1 MTHDEILELAA
12 AYVLGALE
20 HSEEQ
25 AVREHLATCDLPHP
39 EFEELGSVV
48 PVLAEALEPV
58 EPSADLRERIMRAA
72 ARDLEVRPAPGAP
85 ASAAGTATP
94 ADAPTT
100 AYVTAKA
107 AARDP
112 TEIGGQGRIRAGLTG
127 TARIRNRRE
136 QQHLVTAESP

>member
-58 EPSADLRERIMRAA
+58 EPSADLRERRPPGISKSGPPRALPRRPRAHPRPRMR
-72 ARDLEVRPAPGAP
+72 RRPRPIHRPRPCPATGADDSGPGLRGP
-85 ASAAGTATP
+85 
-94 ADAPTT
+94 
-100 AYVTAKA
+100 
-107 AARDP
+107 
-112 TEIGGQGRIRAGLTG
+112 
-127 TARIRNRRE
+127 
-136 QQHLVTAESP
+136 